1 MKTVHTTERSKYI
14 IEELKLAHFAD
25 IFHRL
30 DSDQDGSISCQ
41 QIDLSQI
48 EPEVL
53 GVLEQIFAEMEQLQ

>member
-14 IEELKLAHFAD
+14 IEELKITHFAD

-30 DSDQDGSISCQ
+30 DSDSDGSISCQ
-41 QIDLSQI
+41 HIDLSLI

-53 GVLEQIFAEMEQLQ
+53 GMLEQIFSEME